1 MIEIS
6 LTSFLDFTMKSGAP
20 KLTSLQQTKKQLADG
35 YSPATD
41 YYKQIRDAIVA
52 HHRDGRPFSTIE
64 SVAANV
70 NNKSKQQ
77 NYPAIAAGYKSF
89 RGKKQIKYFAPPRG
103 NWTAQGV
110 RVSLNP
116 ELGLEIK
123 GSPHVIKLYFKADQP
138 RKLEVRAILSL
149 MDAELQNPNGSL
161 IMGVLDVRRGKLIT
175 DNPPNPALM
184 ALMQGEA
191 AAIAA
196 MWPAV

>member
-1 MIEIS
+1 MIDIS
-6 LTSFLDFTMKSGAP
+6 LTRFLDFTMKSGAP
-20 KLTSLQQTKKQLADG
+20 KLTSLQQTKKQLADR
-35 YSPATD
+35 YNPATD

-52 HHRDGRPFSTIE
+52 HHRDGRPFSTVE
-64 SVAANV
+64 TVATNV
-70 NNKSKQQ
+70 NNRSKQD

-89 RGKKQIKYFAPPRG
+89 QGKTQVKWFSPPQG

-123 GSPHVIKLYFKADQP
+123 GTPHVIKLYFKADQP

-161 IMGVLDVRRGKLIT
+161 VMCVLDVRRGKLIT